1 MIDKNRRTPNRIP
14 VRFVDEDARADGR
27 RASAG
32 DDDTDLT
39 PDELGRASSYDDT
52 TEMQQRIE
60 QGEDE
65 GGTAGTIDP
74 SEMPENREDQDT
86 MRREAPAEGADDPRS
101 AAPSSEPGAHEG
113 GDAPRHPDDASGPT
127 MAELVATRAE
137 LRRVKTELQ
146 KASEERQELLDRA
159 ARRQA
164 DFENY
169 RKRVERERQ
178 ETYNRIVAEVV
189 GGLLPVVDNLQR
201 AVDAEASLEAVESAE
216 FRHFLRGVGLIQKQL
231 NGVLENLG
239 VQPIETVGRPFDP
252 HVHEAIAA
260 EASDEFEPDTVIEEV
275 ARGYRLGDKLLRAA
289 MVKVAK

>member
-14 VRFVDEDARADGR
+14 VRFVDDEARAAER
-27 RASAG
+27 RASSS

-39 PDELGRASSYDDT
+39 PDELGRASSYDDA
-52 TEMQQRIE
+52 TEMQRRIE
-60 QGEDE
+60 QGQQ
-65 GGTAGTIDP
+65 GGTAGGIDP
-74 SEMPENREDQDT
+74 SELPENREDQDT
-86 MRREAPAEGADDPRS
+86 MRREAPQEGADDPRS
-101 AAPSSEPGAHEG
+101 AAADSSELGSHEG
-113 GDAPRHPDDASGPT
+113 GGEKPRPEDASGPM

-137 LRRVKTELQ
+137 LRRVQTQLQ
-146 KASEERQELLDRA
+146 KSNEERQELLDRV

-178 ETYNRIVAEVV
+178 ESYNRVVAEVV

-201 AVDAEASLEAVESAE
+201 ALDAEASLEAVESAE
-216 FRHFLRGVGLIQKQL
+216 FRHFLHGVGLIQKQL

-239 VQPIETVGRPFDP
+239 VRVIETVGRPFDP

-260 EASDEFEPDTVIEEV
+260 EESD
-275 ARGYRLGDKLLRAA
+275 
-289 MVKVAK
+289 